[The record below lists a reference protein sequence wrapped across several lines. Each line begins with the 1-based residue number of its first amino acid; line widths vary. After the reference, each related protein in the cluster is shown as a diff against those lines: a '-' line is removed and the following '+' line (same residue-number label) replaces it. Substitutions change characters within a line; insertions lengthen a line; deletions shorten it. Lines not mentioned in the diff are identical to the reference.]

1 MTEVFT
7 WDALKRTDWLVDYQN
22 YYTFCGVM
30 SQRLLFVNAAKEML
44 KVGDKARALELLN
57 RCQEC
62 VPREN
67 FPLDMSWMG
76 FSNELMVLEMI
87 SLYYYSGDADSARA
101 LAADFSEELISASVF
116 YAEFYDYCKREF
128 DSERMVIASLVDML
142 IEEGDGELAR
152 NIESSFKLALG
163 VEDR

>member
-1 MTEVFT
+1 
-7 WDALKRTDWLVDYQN
+7 
-22 YYTFCGVM
+22 
-30 SQRLLFVNAAKEML
+30 
-44 KVGDKARALELLN
+44 
-57 RCQEC
+57 
-62 VPREN
+62 
-67 FPLDMSWMG
+67 MSWMG

-142 IEEGDGELAR
+142 IEEGDGELAK